1 MFTDKK
7 RFIQNL
13 RIIELFFPGEM
24 VMVMVMVILKMN
36 HVTPVT

>member
-13 RIIELFFPGEM
+13 RIIELFFPRE
-24 VMVMVMVILKMN
+24 MVMVMVILKMN